1 MQYGLINLTVA
12 QGKRLIAKA
21 AAQLP
26 QVQHA
31 LVKGTIIIAGGTTN
45 GYIAEEL
52 AKVSLDKQLY
62 TAGVICQG
70 RFCVTPEQERLPP
83 LVLVKGQ
90 VAEQS
95 WTEALASLT
104 KGDIFFKGAN
114 ALDTKGNVG
123 ILLGSPTGGTIGRA
137 YGVLAARG
145 IELIVPVGLEKLIP
159 SVPEAASMLGLNRLD
174 ISWGLPSGMQVI
186 SGATVITEDK
196 ALSFLSGCQVRAVAA
211 GGLDESAG
219 SVCLAYSGPKPAFL
233 KAQSMLDSIK
243 GEPPLTGHARK
254 CPCSVYCHHGRYITG

>member
-26 QVQHA
+26 QVQQA
-31 LVKGTIIIAGGTTN
+31 LEKGAIIIAGGTTN

-52 AKVSLDKQLY
+52 TKASLEKQLY

-70 RFCVTPEQERLPP
+70 RFCTTPEEERLAP

-95 WTEALASLT
+95 WTEALETLT

-114 ALDTKGNVG
+114 ALDPQGNIG

-137 YGVLAARG
+137 YGVLSARG
-145 IELIVPVGLEKLIP
+145 IELISPVGLEKLIP

-174 ISWGLPSGMQVI
+174 SSWGLPSGMLSI
-186 SGATVITEDK
+186 TGATIISEDT

-219 SVCLAYSGPKPAFL
+219 SVCLAFSGSEQAFFM
-233 KAQSMLDSIK
+233 AQSMLEAVK

-254 CPCSVYCHHGRYITG
+254 CPCSVYCHYGRYITG